1 MTDARLMPPVPVI
14 DPDSVGYWESL
25 TRGSLGI
32 CRCTACRA
40 WMHPPLE
47 VCRHCGASTVVE
59 SVSGRGSVFSF
70 IVVRRAMVPGFPTPY
85 VIAIVELDEQ
95 EGLRLSGILMADP
108 ADVVIGL
115 TVQVSIGKIG
125 QSGILG
131 PSFVPVAK

>member
-1 MTDARLMPPVPVI
+1 MTDARLTPPVPVI
-14 DPDSVGYWESL
+14 DPDSAGYWESL
-25 TRGSLGI
+25 MRGTLGI
-32 CRCTACRA
+32 CRCIACRA

-47 VCRHCGASTVVE
+47 VCRHCGAPTVVE

-70 IVVRRAMVPGFPTPY
+70 VVVQRAMVPGFPTPY

-95 EGLRLSGILMADP
+95 EGLRLSGILMVDP

-115 TVQVSIGKIG
+115 PVQVSVAEIG

-131 PSFVPVAK
+131 PSFVPVAQ